1 MSLNDRGLRR
11 LTQDLEQVVI
21 ADEVKPGKAGS
32 FLFQEFVQTL
42 LATLQP
48 IEHGGERAL
57 DGADPEQ
64 GHDPVVPL
72 SVGHDHPEVVV
83 DFTENFPVIEALKY
97 DIR

>member
-57 DGADPEQ
+57 DGSDPEQ
-64 GHDPVVPL
+64 GNDPVVPL

-97 DIR
+97 VIR